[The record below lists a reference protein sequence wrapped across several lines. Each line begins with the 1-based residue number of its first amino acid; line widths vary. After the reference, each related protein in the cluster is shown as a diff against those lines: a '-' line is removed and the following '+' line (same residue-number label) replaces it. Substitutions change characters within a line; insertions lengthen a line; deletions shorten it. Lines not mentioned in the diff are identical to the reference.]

1 MPYTLSADTSGRRY
15 SKQMKT
21 KNEWKEIYS
30 YLYPEALKK
39 ELRALKKIGDLAGS
53 KEAIEALEE
62 LLNEKE

>member
-1 MPYTLSADTSGRRY
+1 
-15 SKQMKT
+15 MKT

-62 LLNEKE
+62 LLKEKE